1 MASVSELSVKY
12 KTACAGREPF
22 LHKAGLGLLGRC
34 ENSALLLS
42 DLLHGQD
49 CALQPQ
55 FHSCSFQLEAGE
67 SPVVST
73 QLPVS
78 GYPVQCVPQQ
88 VEACC
93 FSSLKCLGEDP
104 LPYLDDSA
112 VGEWVLLRTGK
123 LVDGKR
129 GKPAKIAF
137 FSQHSSAARELS

>member
-1 MASVSELSVKY
+1 M
-12 KTACAGREPF
+12 
-22 LHKAGLGLLGRC
+22 
-34 ENSALLLS
+34 
-42 DLLHGQD
+42 
-49 CALQPQ
+49 
-55 FHSCSFQLEAGE
+55 
-67 SPVVST
+67 VST

-93 FSSLKCLGEDP
+93 FSSFKCLGEDP

-129 GKPAKIAF
+129 GKPATSTF
-137 FSQHSSAARELS
+137 FSQRSSAARELS